1 MPRRYKPRKR
11 LEPISA
17 LNRIAPE
24 KAQEVLTGQVHNQVA
39 TDIEERFARSL
50 YKQKIEFHFQVS
62 FFAGRNMPGEV
73 RLDFLIVGLFLQ
85 PVQIDGEFAHKS
97 ASAKAR
103 DLLNDARVDNH
114 LAGSGAL
121 PTIRIDGVY
130 LQTQEESDREL
141 AKIL

>member
-11 LEPISA
+11 IEDIRA
-17 LNRIAPE
+17 LNRIEPQAE
-24 KAQEVLTGQVHNQVA
+24 QEILTGQVHNQVA

-50 YKQKIEFHFQVS
+50 YKRKIDFHFQVS

-73 RLDFLIVGLFLQ
+73 RLDFLIVDLFLQ

-103 DLLNDARVDNH
+103 DQLNDARLDNH
-114 LAGSGAL
+114 FAGSGAQL
-121 PTIRIDGVY
+121 TVRLDGAN
-130 LQTQEESDREL
+130 LQTQQDSDREL
-141 AKIL
+141 ARIL